1 MANEHIKALKQIIK
15 LNDRNGLPILKC
27 MAHSNGTLKATNLT
41 QIVEVEIPTID
52 DGIWNET
59 ALDYGFRDDT
69 KNTEFTLAD
78 YPEVEQG
85 KLIQEVELDE
95 TDMAKIIRASEFVS
109 NDLTRPV
116 LTGVVLKGGHV
127 YGTDGYKMYRDKIS
141 QEVTEMVNI
150 PKDCVRLLKT
160 VKADKQGTWV
170 MSVYE
175 DDQVVFTHGKFKLH
189 TKTLYGNIPEYDRL
203 IDNARHYQYMVRVDM
218 KQVKAKKT
226 QVLWGDV
233 DEQKLYVANEDG
245 TDKILIS
252 ECLTICEDE
261 LPDTPHREVVMPL
274 ADRQHI
280 VIKLEHLKMYKGK
293 IDIYVDNIGMSPV
306 NIEEL

>member
-1 MANEHIKALKQIIK
+1 MANEHIKALKQIIR
-15 LNDRNGLPILKC
+15 LNNRNGLPILKC

-41 QIVEVEIPTID
+41 QMVEVEIPTID

-78 YPEVEQG
+78 YPEVELG

-95 TDMAKIIRASEFVS
+95 TDMAKIIRASEFAS

-116 LTGVVLKGGHV
+116 LTGVLIKGDHV
-127 YGTDGYKMYRDKIS
+127 YGTDGYKMYRNKIS

-150 PKDCVRLLKT
+150 PRDCVKLLKT

-175 DDQVVFTHGKFKLH
+175 DEQVVFTHGKFKLY
-189 TKTLYGNIPEYDRL
+189 TKTLYGNVPDYDRVIGSDCYNYDIL
-203 IDNARHYQYMVRVDM
+203 VDM
-218 KQVKAKKT
+218 KQIKNAKDK
-226 QVLWGDV
+226 VLWADI
-233 DEQKLYVANEDG
+233 EEKKLYLANEDG
-245 TDKILIS
+245 TEKILIN
-252 ECLTICEDE
+252 ECVKADKGE
-261 LPDTPHREVVMPL
+261 LPYSEHKEVVMPL
-274 ADRQHI
+274 TNKAQVVVSLGHM
-280 VIKLEHLKMYKGK
+280 KMYKGK
-293 IDIYVDNIGMSPV
+293 VRLFIDEVGRTPIRIVG
-306 NIEEL
+306 L

>member
-1 MANEHIKALKQIIK
+1 MANEHIKALKQIIRF
-15 LNDRNGLPILKC
+15 NNRNGLPILRC

-41 QIVEVEIPTID
+41 QMVEVEISTID

-78 YPEVEQG
+78 YPEVELG

-95 TDMAKIIRASEFVS
+95 TDMAKIIRASEFAS

-141 QEVTEMVNI
+141 QDVTEIVNL
-150 PKDCVRLLKT
+150 PKNCVKLLKT

-175 DDQVVFTHGKFKLH
+175 DEQVVFTHGKFKLY
-189 TKTLYGNIPEYDRL
+189 TKTLYGSIPDYDRVIGSDCYNYDIL
-203 IDNARHYQYMVRVDM
+203 VDM
-218 KQVKAKKT
+218 KQIKNTKDK
-226 QVLWGDV
+226 VLWADI
-233 DEQKLYVANEDG
+233 EEKKLYLANEDG
-245 TDKILIS
+245 TEKILIN
-252 ECLTICEDE
+252 ECVKEDKGE
-261 LPDTPHREVVMPL
+261 LPYSEHKEVVMPL
-274 ADRQHI
+274 TNKQQVVVSLDHM
-280 VIKLEHLKMYKGK
+280 KMYKGK
-293 IDIYVDNIGMSPV
+293 VRLFIDEVGRTPIRIVG
-306 NIEEL
+306 L